1 MKIMLWQKRA
11 DNVGPAEFKAAYERD
26 YVPVLLD
33 IFRSVDAFIRNYID
47 HDRRYQPEHIKDVKP
62 APTVD
67 VISELSFGNRADYD
81 RVIEALGD
89 PDVVEQLREAEAGLI
104 DAGATQIFAVDEH
117 VSPDSRLVVA
127 NDPVKV
133 MLLMRRKP
141 GLTTQQFIE
150 YYERNHAILASDH
163 VHFSDYRRNFVDHH
177 TNIVTR
183 HLPTRSQPEFDVI
196 TSCTYPN
203 PQELARVNDA
213 LANSDMGHV
222 FAEDEGRF
230 LDRDAMELFFVEEFT
245 TRATQ

>member
-1 MKIMLWQKRA
+1 MLWQKRA
-11 DNVGPAEFKAAYERD
+11 DNIGPAEFKTAYERD
-26 YVPVLLD
+26 YVPVLLG
-33 IFRSVDAFIRNYID
+33 ILGSVDAFTRNYID
-47 HDRRYQPEHIKDVKP
+47 HGRRYQPEHIKDVKP
-62 APTVD
+62 APAVD
-67 VISELSFGNRADYD
+67 VLSELSFGDRADYD
-81 RVIEALGD
+81 RAIAALGD
-89 PDVVEQLREAEAGLI
+89 PVVAEQLRNAEAGLI

-117 VSPDSRLVVA
+117 VSPDSRLVA
-127 NDPVKV
+127 ADDPVKV
-133 MLLMRRKP
+133 MLLMRRKA

-150 YYERNHAILASDH
+150 YYEGNHAILASDH
-163 VHFSDYRRNFVDHH
+163 VHFSDYRRNFVDRR
-177 TNIVTR
+177 TNIVAR

-245 TRATQ
+245 TRALQ